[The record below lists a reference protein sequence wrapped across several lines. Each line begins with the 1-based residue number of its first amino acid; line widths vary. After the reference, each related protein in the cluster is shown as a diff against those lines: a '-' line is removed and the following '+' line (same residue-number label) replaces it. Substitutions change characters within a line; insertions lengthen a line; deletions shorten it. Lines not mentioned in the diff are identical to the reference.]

1 MANKI
6 KGAVGFKANGQDY
19 VLLLDF
25 NALCELDDVVPG
37 LMDGT
42 ASLASPKAVR
52 SVFHAALAA
61 HHPDLTVTD
70 AGRLIQ
76 EIGLPRAAALIG
88 ESCAASF
95 GTPEGKDGA
104 DPQSRSKSGAGSAA

>member
-6 KGAVGFKANGQDY
+6 KGEVGFSADGQDY

-37 LMDGT
+37 LMDGS
-42 ASLASPKAVR
+42 AALGSPKAVR
-52 SVFHAALAA
+52 AVFHAALRA
-61 HHPDLTVTD
+61 HHSDLTVTD

-76 EIGLPRAAALIG
+76 EIGLPRAAELIG

-95 GTPEGKDGA
+95 GSPEGKEGA
-104 DPQSRSKSGAGSAA
+104 DPRRRSKPGAGSVA